1 LDDWAA
7 ERSDASRLKTI
18 KIAMVVAAMVIIG
31 GIIALLVI
39 DLRPTEN
46 DIEKPMIE
54 VFNRMPN
61 DKTL

>member
-1 LDDWAA
+1 MLV

-18 KIAMVVAAMVIIG
+18 KIAMVVAAMVIVG
-31 GIIALLVI
+31 GIIALLII

-54 VFNRMPN
+54 VFDRQPN